1 MDMKNIKEV
10 LTSSRFKSFYW
21 RTGMMIVAAVV
32 AFLVEN
38 VSAFNLPP
46 EVTVV
51 VGLILGEVSKYL
63 NAQAKA

>member
-1 MDMKNIKEV
+1 
-10 LTSSRFKSFYW
+10 
-21 RTGMMIVAAVV
+21 MMIVAAVV